1 LGAYLRT
8 FGLFVLLT
16 FIFVIFGW
24 VIGSLWFGAVTGI
37 FLFLGLAVLMNVIAY
52 FASDRIVLWSY
63 RAKLVTEAEAPGLY
77 RIVRQVTQQS
87 NLPMPKV
94 AIVPT
99 QTPNAFATGRN
110 PQHAVVAVTEGILS
124 MLTED
129 ELRGVLAH
137 EVSHVRNRDILVMSV
152 AATLAGAISF
162 MARWFGWNMML
173 GGSRD
178 RNSNGV
184 TVLIALIGMI
194 LAPIAA
200 LLVQLAIS
208 RSREYKADYTGA
220 KTIGQPIALA
230 SALEKLEIANR
241 RRPIA
246 FGSPASQSLFIVNP
260 FQGRQSGMPSDAFQA
275 LRTSRP
281 AATRSPEL
289 VPDVSPM
296 SRVQVLDLVA
306 HVEIR
311 LHDLEL
317 LEVVPVFVDDRRPT
331 VLHKP
336 DHEVQVAATFR
347 ALEQGVEAEE
357 MADDLL
363 ESGLRIVEAE

>member
-94 AIVPT
+94 AI
-99 QTPNAFATGRN
+99 
-110 PQHAVVAVTEGILS
+110 
-124 MLTED
+124 
-129 ELRGVLAH
+129 
-137 EVSHVRNRDILVMSV
+137 
-152 AATLAGAISF
+152 
-162 MARWFGWNMML
+162 
-173 GGSRD
+173 
-178 RNSNGV
+178 
-184 TVLIALIGMI
+184 
-194 LAPIAA
+194 
-200 LLVQLAIS
+200 S
-208 RSREYKADYTGA
+208 RSRESKADYTGA

-260 FQGRQSGMPSDAFQA
+260 FRGGAFVRIFSTHPPIEERIARLQA
-275 LRTSRP
+275 L
-281 AATRSPEL
+281 A
-289 VPDVSPM
+289 
-296 SRVQVLDLVA
+296 
-306 HVEIR
+306 
-311 LHDLEL
+311 
-317 LEVVPVFVDDRRPT
+317 
-331 VLHKP
+331 
-336 DHEVQVAATFR
+336 
-347 ALEQGVEAEE
+347 QGV
-357 MADDLL
+357 D
-363 ESGLRIVEAE
+363 RY